1 MTNKLKVKYVE
12 ETVKRLKYK
21 VKGECVGGGLRYGEE
36 WREAPR
42 RRKAVEDRQGSR
54 NECVVID
61 CIVRVADQGPVC
73 CGPQSI
79 CGQCSQLQLTAPS
92 NKEQAD

>member
-1 MTNKLKVKYVE
+1 ME
-12 ETVKRLKYK
+12 QAG
-21 VKGECVGGGLRYGEE
+21 GEG
-36 WREAPR
+36 
-42 RRKAVEDRQGSR
+42 RQGSR

-73 CGPQSI
+73 YGAQSI
-79 CGQCSQLQLTAPS
+79 CGQCSQLHLTASS